1 MEKCGKLQEMIP
13 ASHTKADEFLMKA
26 LQQHSV
32 DACHIEE
39 PHEVEEAKEMVANC
53 SSYNKEERTSLTSAS
68 ARGPE
73 LAHDNNDEDNDEPGS
88 IKRQRVEN
96 EVERSSAFEVTESS
110 ILNLLQEFDNGV
122 SEKNTL
128 IVDKMKLVCTF
139 FSFAYGNI

>member
-1 MEKCGKLQEMIP
+1 MEKCGKLQEMIA

-26 LQQHSV
+26 LQQHSI

-39 PHEVEEAKEMVANC
+39 PHEVEEAKEMGANC

-73 LAHDNNDEDNDEPGS
+73 LAHDKNDEDNDEPGS